1 MRPQPQAE
9 FRDNEPQLYWHR
21 SGAVHPAEVAV
32 NGLSSAEAWE
42 CRREG
47 TEKHSS
53 KSQKQRSHGSVISS
67 PARPPT
73 HGQYLKESAL
83 RWKIAGQASE
93 FKEWLEDST
102 SDPAC
107 HSQLLHRTSAP
118 LQLPHGRGPWS
129 PVLLHPP
136 CARII
141 AGSSSHPSPRHSQRP
156 NQLNARKQNG
166 QNTHVQ
172 GLPTAAGVLSGEG
185 TNLLPRSPVAGTSQV
200 PAQPSS
206 TAANFQG
213 SGCLKS
219 SCRLCL
225 VGAEPARA
233 AGKVTQE
240 DTDVQEGRSPLR
252 NPFGAAALQGRR
264 EPRHLRAQTSVSRP
278 GTQPRRGWSHPCRRM
293 EEKPHN
299 RQRCRPYRCPPGPE
313 APARSAGDGAAL
325 CQPGCWRQAEAT
337 AGPFAL
343 KLKQTRALSC
353 SHLC

>member
-1 MRPQPQAE
+1 MAGGQH
-9 FRDNEPQLYWHR
+9 FR
-21 SGAVHPAEVAV
+21 SGMPLPAPTSNLSTAPAFARPRALEPCPAAPSLCSHHCQEF
-32 NGLSSAEAWE
+32 LSSFPTPLPAPKPAQCTEA
-42 CRREG
+42 
-47 TEKHSS
+47 
-53 KSQKQRSHGSVISS
+53 
-67 PARPPT
+67 
-73 HGQYLKESAL
+73 
-83 RWKIAGQASE
+83 
-93 FKEWLEDST
+93 
-102 SDPAC
+102 
-107 HSQLLHRTSAP
+107 
-118 LQLPHGRGPWS
+118 
-129 PVLLHPP
+129 
-136 CARII
+136 
-141 AGSSSHPSPRHSQRP
+141 
-156 NQLNARKQNG
+156 NG

-185 TNLLPRSPVAGTSQV
+185 TNLLPRSPVAETSQV

-240 DTDVQEGRSPLR
+240 DTDVQEGRSSLR

-278 GTQPRRGWSHPCRRM
+278 GTQPRRGWSHPWRGWSHPCRRM
-293 EEKPHN
+293 EEKPHK

-325 CQPGCWRQAEAT
+325 CQPGCWRRAEAT